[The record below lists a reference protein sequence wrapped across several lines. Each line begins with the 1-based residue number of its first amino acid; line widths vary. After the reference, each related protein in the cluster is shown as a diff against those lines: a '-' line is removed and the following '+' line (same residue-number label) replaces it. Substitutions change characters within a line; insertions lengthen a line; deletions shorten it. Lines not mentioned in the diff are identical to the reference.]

1 MKGGDEFTPTDIFVF
16 LPVDVSTMN
25 IIFEVTF
32 KFQTRESFGFY
43 GLLSHSY
50 MLSLELFVDLGL
62 LFFGLQET
70 THVACLAIAKSTD
83 IDLIGRESS
92 LHELQI

>member
-1 MKGGDEFTPTDIFVF
+1 
-16 LPVDVSTMN
+16 
-25 IIFEVTF
+25 
-32 KFQTRESFGFY
+32 
-43 GLLSHSY
+43 

-92 LHELQI
+92 LHELQIWSL

>member
-32 KFQTRESFGFY
+32 KF
-43 GLLSHSY
+43 
-50 MLSLELFVDLGL
+50 
-62 LFFGLQET
+62 
-70 THVACLAIAKSTD
+70 
-83 IDLIGRESS
+83 
-92 LHELQI
+92 